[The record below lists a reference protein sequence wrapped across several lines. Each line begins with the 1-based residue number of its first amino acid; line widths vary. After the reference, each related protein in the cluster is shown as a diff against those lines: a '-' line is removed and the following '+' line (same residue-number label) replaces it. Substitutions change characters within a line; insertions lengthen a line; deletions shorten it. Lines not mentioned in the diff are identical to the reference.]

1 MVKTSGAT
9 CAPAVAAIYANKAA
23 ALSALGRAAE
33 AIVALE
39 RALSHDPSYGN
50 ADRQLASLLS
60 KSAAT
65 GYSPTIETALQRC
78 FDSPRVDMPLE
89 TWPPPVREV
98 VEMTLLEPLIEQSIK
113 PAIDTL
119 GSLTDAI
126 SICGAN
132 STDPTPDSSRGTFC
146 GVKSFDDTAAIRPNF
161 RCPDRE
167 IQCIEF
173 HVNQHTDTMNLV

>member
-1 MVKTSGAT
+1 MSASGENGPTPHAESEQSLES
-9 CAPAVAAIYANKAA
+9 AVTYFRAGEYAK
-23 ALSALGRAAE
+23 SE
-33 AIVALE
+33 AILRGLTE
-39 RALSHDPSYGN
+39 RADDN

-65 GYSPTIETALQRC
+65 GYRPAIETALQRC